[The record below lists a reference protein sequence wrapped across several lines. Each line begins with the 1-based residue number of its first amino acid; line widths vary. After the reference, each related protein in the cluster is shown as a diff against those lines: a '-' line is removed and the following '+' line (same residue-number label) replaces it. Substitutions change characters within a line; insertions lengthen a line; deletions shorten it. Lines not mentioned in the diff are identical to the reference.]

1 MPESLSLLDQYE
13 VKKIE
18 ELSIRTRW
26 LKAEPNKSIRSLIG
40 WRGKTSMSIGICM
53 SGFMVHAL
61 VGGTTVQEN
70 RVFDH
75 LFARFGD

>member
-40 WRGKTSMSIGICM
+40 WRGKSSMSIGICM
-53 SGFMVHAL
+53 SGFMVHMHSL
-61 VGGTTVQEN
+61 EERLVQEN
-70 RVFDH
+70 RSF
-75 LFARFGD
+75 